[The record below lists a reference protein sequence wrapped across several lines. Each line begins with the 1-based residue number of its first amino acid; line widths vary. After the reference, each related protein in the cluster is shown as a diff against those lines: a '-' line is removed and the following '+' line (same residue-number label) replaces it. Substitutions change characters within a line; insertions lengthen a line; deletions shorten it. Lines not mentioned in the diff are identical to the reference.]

1 MLKTLPNS
9 LVRLIWWLTLLLMC
23 LPFLHLSWL
32 TWQSISGQGRG
43 LGANPV
49 EYITHST
56 GDWALYLLMITLA
69 LTPVR
74 LLLGMNWV
82 IRLRRMSGLMSFFYI
97 CLHFLAF
104 FWFDHNFDLAEMW
117 QDIVKRPFIT
127 VGMAAFV
134 GMVILALTSNNWSVR
149 QLGKRWRQL
158 HKLVYL
164 VAVLGVL
171 HYWWDKAGKN
181 LISQPRLFAC
191 LLVILF
197 LIRIID
203 WFKKRQ
209 SSLT

>member
-9 LVRLIWWLTLLLMC
+9 SVRLIWWLTFVLMC
-23 LPFLHLSWL
+23 LPLVNLSWL
-32 TWQSISGQGRG
+32 TWQSLSGQGRG

-56 GDWALYLLMITLA
+56 GDWGLYLLVITLT

-82 IRLRRMSGLMSFFYI
+82 IRLRRLSGLMSFLYL

-104 FWFDHNFDLAEMW
+104 FWFDHNFDLVEMW
-117 QDIVKRPFIT
+117 QDVIKRPFIT
-127 VGMAAFV
+127 VGMIAFL
-134 GMVILALTSNNWSVR
+134 GMVILAITSNHWAMHW
-149 QLGKRWRQL
+149 LGRRWQRL
-158 HKLVYL
+158 HRIVYGI
-164 VAVLGVL
+164 AILGIL

-181 LISQPRLFAC
+181 VISQPRLFAYIVATL
-191 LLVILF
+191 LLVRVIF
-197 LIRIID
+197 

-209 SSLT
+209 S